1 MIMVKHVHD
10 YISATAKGKKLSV
23 TENTAFKFISK
34 ESTGKEPLRWVLL
47 KSLTTG
53 TKLRSGHTQMTLN

>member
-10 YISATAKGKKLSV
+10 YISAKGKKLSV